1 MPKASSR
8 LLPNTN
14 RNSMETQEGYMEPS
28 KITALIPIMNG
39 PAKGCMVVYEDGR
52 RCRRFCTV
60 ERYMNTL
67 AAFMGNDNRACRK
80 LFDRKRGTGILLNDG
95 SIFVQIRMTDRV
107 PTLGYVRLDAIRGF
121 YTGDSGKCVLRLA
134 GEEELETRWKLETV
148 DKHIRMV
155 QKTLEGRELPEL

>member
-1 MPKASSR
+1 
-8 LLPNTN
+8 
-14 RNSMETQEGYMEPS
+14 MEPS

-52 RCRRFCTV
+52 RCRRFCSV

-107 PTLGYVRLDAIRGF
+107 PTLGYVRLDAIRGRMSSELWSMLVLHRRQRKMRPPPGRGRR
-121 YTGDSGKCVLRLA
+121 TGNP
-134 GEEELETRWKLETV
+134 LETGNR
-148 DKHIRMV
+148 
-155 QKTLEGRELPEL
+155 G

>member
-1 MPKASSR
+1 
-8 LLPNTN
+8 
-14 RNSMETQEGYMEPS
+14 MEKQEGYMEPS

-134 GEEELETRWKLETV
+134 GAAAARGAPARPLGWCPREPRHRARVPVGRAGPRPPTRRPRWPGC
-148 DKHIRMV
+148 R
-155 QKTLEGRELPEL
+155 